1 MSSLY
6 HKESLIQTFQRVK
19 HFQSLTEN
27 QCAAIVN
34 AGQIRIFPAGTI
46 IYRDGEEG
54 AGMFVL
60 LEGHV
65 HLTKLG
71 PQGQQ
76 IILAEIN
83 PVIMFNEVTVL
94 DGGVNPT
101 TAIAMQECLTWQ
113 IGYAE
118 FQSLLQTWPTI
129 GIALLPLLAR
139 RLRMFIAQCED
150 LSFRSTLAR
159 TAKLLLNLS
168 ARGTQPI
175 VRREYSNEVLAA
187 HIGTVPEVVSRSL
200 QVLHKRGMITC
211 QRSAILVQQPELLER
226 VAQGD
231 GRVFELDQMPDDSKT
246 PKQVPQVERE
256 KFRGSR

>member
-1 MSSLY
+1 VSYSY
-6 HKESLIQTFQRVK
+6 HKESLIQIFRRVK

-34 AGQIRIFPAGTI
+34 AGQIRIFPAETI

-76 IILAEIN
+76 LILAEIN

-94 DGGVNPT
+94 DGGVNPA
-101 TAIAMQECLTWQ
+101 TAIAMQECLTWH

-118 FQSLLQTWPTI
+118 FQSLLRNYPTI
-129 GIALLPLLAR
+129 GIALLPVLAR
-139 RLRMFIAQCED
+139 RLRMFDAGADCQ
-150 LSFRSTLAR
+150 TLAQFECTR
-159 TAKLLLNLS
+159 HPTGCS
-168 ARGTQPI
+168 A
-175 VRREYSNEVLAA
+175 
-187 HIGTVPEVVSRSL
+187 
-200 QVLHKRGMITC
+200 
-211 QRSAILVQQPELLER
+211 
-226 VAQGD
+226 
-231 GRVFELDQMPDDSKT
+231 
-246 PKQVPQVERE
+246 
-256 KFRGSR
+256 